1 MRKNS
6 KIFFFLL
13 LVIGG
18 CGLFDTRDV
27 ELPNTPRSNF
37 IPPTTPD
44 IVITNFTAAIFQRD
58 INNYVN
64 CISDSNFGGAVFTY
78 RPDVVSQGTY
88 PIFATWDKSKEN
100 SYFTNLVTQTSEAS
114 TSNLFLSNMSSNI
127 STDSAVYDSD
137 YLLIFNHNRANVARQ
152 AKGKLRFVI
161 THDSRNLWA
170 IKSWTDFRVNDSDTT
185 WSVIKANFSN

>member
-1 MRKNS
+1 LQKNY
-6 KIFFFLL
+6 KIFLL
-13 LVIGG
+13 LFAFVSG
-18 CGLFDTRDV
+18 CGLFSTRDV

-44 IVITNFTAAIFQRD
+44 IVITNFTSAIFQRD
-58 INNYVN
+58 INNYTS
-64 CISDSNFGGAVFTY
+64 CISDSNFGGANFKY
-78 RPDVVSQGTY
+78 IPDVISQGTY
-88 PIFATWDKSKEN
+88 PVFASWDKNKEN
-100 SYFTNLVTQTSEAS
+100 SYFTNIVNQTSEAS
-114 TSNLFLSNMSSNI
+114 TSNLFLSNVTSTV

-170 IKSWTDFRVNDSDTT
+170 IKSWTDFRVNDTDTT
-185 WSVIKANFSN
+185 WSIIKANFAN

>member
-1 MRKNS
+1 MRKNF
-6 KIFFFLL
+6 KIFFFLFL
-13 LVIGG
+13 LISG
-18 CGLFDTRDV
+18 CGLFETRDV

-58 INNYVN
+58 VNNYTN
-64 CISDSNFGGAVFTY
+64 CISDSNFSGARFTY
-78 RPDVVSQGTY
+78 SPDVISQGTY
-88 PIFATWDKSKEN
+88 PIFASWDKNKEN
-100 SYFTNLVTQTSEAS
+100 SYFTNIVTQTSESS
-114 TSNLFLSNMSSNI
+114 TSNLFLSNVSSNI
-127 STDSAVYDSD
+127 TSDSAVYDSD

-161 THDSRNLWA
+161 THDSRNLWS

>member
-1 MRKNS
+1 M
-6 KIFFFLL
+6 FE
-13 LVIGG
+13 
-18 CGLFDTRDV
+18 TRDV

-58 INNYVN
+58 INNYTN
-64 CISDSNFGGAVFTY
+64 CISDSNFSGARFTY
-78 RPDVVSQGTY
+78 NPDVVSQGTY
-88 PIFATWDKSKEN
+88 PIFTSWDKSKET

-127 STDSAVYDSD
+127 TNDSAVYDSD

-170 IKSWTDFRVNDSDTT
+170 IKTWTDFKVNDSDTT